1 MSLLFRPVPSQPRQ
15 IVLLVYSLGLTGIR
29 IADLWGWQPASKWN
43 HQSIKGKMITQVMNG
58 DARSH
63 SEDRNTRNQMMHGD
77 LIQATSEKAVRYLF
91 LACFFTRIQVTEAY
105 SIPRNIK
112 LLILQFVCT
121 D

>member
-1 MSLLFRPVPSQPRQ
+1 MPRMQTTKAMSLLFRPVPSQPRQ

-77 LIQATSEKAVRYLF
+77 LIQATSEKAVR
-91 LACFFTRIQVTEAY
+91 
-105 SIPRNIK
+105 NIK